1 MYWSKNIDDGRKCQW
16 IKDKLNMKKGERLLK
31 RMWRLVIQNQIGQC
45 ATGVSEREERENRQ
59 SKIEEIM
66 MNSFSTVVKT
76 TK

>member
-1 MYWSKNIDDGRKCQW
+1 
-16 IKDKLNMKKGERLLK
+16 MKKGERLLK